1 MNKIIL
7 LATLTKDVE
16 LRYLQSGSAMATL
29 NLAHNKKF
37 KKQDG
42 SQSER
47 VLYVK
52 ATCFGK
58 TAEMVNQYFSKGS
71 RILISGEL
79 TLNSWADDKG
89 NKRSEHSI
97 LIETIDFIDRVPMG
111 DFMDKDYKELL
122 DLMFDDF
129 DEFKDYILTNGYG
142 NVNPSYLYS
151 EASLHEFT
159 EAMEFLKADAER
171 YKL

>member
-1 MNKIIL
+1 MNRVIL

-97 LIETIDFIDRVPMG
+97 LIETIDFIDRVPRG
-111 DFMDKDYKELL
+111 EVKLVYENTQAQTPAQEPKQDNKPKIEINQ
-122 DLMFDDF
+122 
-129 DEFKDYILTNGYG
+129 DEIPF
-142 NVNPSYLYS
+142 
-151 EASLHEFT
+151 
-159 EAMEFLKADAER
+159 
-171 YKL
+171 

>member
-1 MNKIIL
+1 MNRVIL

-97 LIETIDFIDRVPMG
+97 LIETIDFIDRVPRG
-111 DFMDKDYKELL
+111 EVKLVYENTQGEVKEPVPKQDDKPKIEINQ
-122 DLMFDDF
+122 
-129 DEFKDYILTNGYG
+129 DEIPF
-142 NVNPSYLYS
+142 
-151 EASLHEFT
+151 
-159 EAMEFLKADAER
+159 
-171 YKL
+171 

>member
-1 MNKIIL
+1 MNRVIL

-97 LIETIDFIDRVPMG
+97 LIETIDFIDRVPRG
-111 DFMDKDYKELL
+111 EVKLVYENTQGEVKEPAPKQDDKPKIEINQ
-122 DLMFDDF
+122 
-129 DEFKDYILTNGYG
+129 DEIPF
-142 NVNPSYLYS
+142 
-151 EASLHEFT
+151 
-159 EAMEFLKADAER
+159 
-171 YKL
+171 

>member
-58 TAEMVNQYFSKGS
+58 TAEMVNQYFGKGS

-97 LIETIDFIDRVPMG
+97 LIETIDFIDRVPRG
-111 DFMDKDYKELL
+111 EVKLVYENTQGEVKEPVSKQDDKPKIEINQ
-122 DLMFDDF
+122 
-129 DEFKDYILTNGYG
+129 DEIPF
-142 NVNPSYLYS
+142 
-151 EASLHEFT
+151 
-159 EAMEFLKADAER
+159 
-171 YKL
+171 

>member
-97 LIETIDFIDRVPMG
+97 LIETIDFIDRVPRG
-111 DFMDKDYKELL
+111 EVKLVYENTQAEVKEPVPKQ
-122 DLMFDDF
+122 DNKPKIEINQ
-129 DEFKDYILTNGYG
+129 DEIPF
-142 NVNPSYLYS
+142 
-151 EASLHEFT
+151 
-159 EAMEFLKADAER
+159 
-171 YKL
+171 

>member
-1 MNKIIL
+1 MNRVIL

-97 LIETIDFIDRVPMG
+97 LIETIDFIDRVPRG
-111 DFMDKDYKELL
+111 EVKLVYENTPAQTPAQVPKQDNKPNIEINQ
-122 DLMFDDF
+122 
-129 DEFKDYILTNGYG
+129 DEIHF
-142 NVNPSYLYS
+142 
-151 EASLHEFT
+151 
-159 EAMEFLKADAER
+159 
-171 YKL
+171 

>member
-58 TAEMVNQYFSKGS
+58 TAEMVNQYFGKGS

-97 LIETIDFIDRVPMG
+97 LIETIDFIDRVPRG
-111 DFMDKDYKELL
+111 EVKLVYENTQAEVKEPVSKQDDKPKIEINQ
-122 DLMFDDF
+122 
-129 DEFKDYILTNGYG
+129 DEIPF
-142 NVNPSYLYS
+142 
-151 EASLHEFT
+151 
-159 EAMEFLKADAER
+159 
-171 YKL
+171 

>member
-1 MNKIIL
+1 MNRVIL
-7 LATLTKDVE
+7 LATLKKDVE

-97 LIETIDFIDRVPMG
+97 LIETIDFIDRVPRG
-111 DFMDKDYKELL
+111 EGKLVYENTQGEVKEPAPKQDDKPKIEINQ
-122 DLMFDDF
+122 
-129 DEFKDYILTNGYG
+129 DEIPF
-142 NVNPSYLYS
+142 
-151 EASLHEFT
+151 
-159 EAMEFLKADAER
+159 
-171 YKL
+171 

>member
-16 LRYLQSGSAMATL
+16 LRYLQNGSAMATL

-97 LIETIDFIDRVPMG
+97 LIETIDFIDRVPRG
-111 DFMDKDYKELL
+111 EVKLVYENTQAEVKEPVPKQ
-122 DLMFDDF
+122 DNKPKIEINQ
-129 DEFKDYILTNGYG
+129 DEIPF
-142 NVNPSYLYS
+142 
-151 EASLHEFT
+151 
-159 EAMEFLKADAER
+159 
-171 YKL
+171 

>member
-16 LRYLQSGSAMATL
+16 LRYLQGGYAIATL
-29 NLAHNKKF
+29 NLAHNKKV

-47 VLYVK
+47 VLYIK

-58 TAEMVNQYFSKGS
+58 TAEMVKQYFNKGS

-79 TLNSWADDKG
+79 TLNSWQDYNG

-97 LIETIDFIDRVPMG
+97 LIENIDFIDKVPKG
-111 DFMDKDYKELL
+111 EVKIVFEDTQAPGQNDKPKIEIKQ
-122 DLMFDDF
+122 
-129 DEFKDYILTNGYG
+129 DEIPF
-142 NVNPSYLYS
+142 
-151 EASLHEFT
+151 
-159 EAMEFLKADAER
+159 
-171 YKL
+171 

>member
-1 MNKIIL
+1 MNRVIL

-16 LRYLQSGSAMATL
+16 LRYLQNGSAMATL

-97 LIETIDFIDRVPMG
+97 LIETIDFIDRVPRG
-111 DFMDKDYKELL
+111 EVKLVYENTQGEAQAPKQDNKPKIEINQ
-122 DLMFDDF
+122 
-129 DEFKDYILTNGYG
+129 DEIPF
-142 NVNPSYLYS
+142 
-151 EASLHEFT
+151 
-159 EAMEFLKADAER
+159 
-171 YKL
+171 